1 MVILG
6 IAVLLALVVL
16 GMPIWGAIFGGT
28 LIMVVLGFDVD
39 AINIVATMYD
49 KVTSVGLIA
58 VPLFIF
64 SGLLLAYGGSAAPL
78 VNVLNKF
85 MAHIPG
91 GPAYV
96 VIIACAIFGAMSSSS
111 AAATAGFAPIMI
123 PMMLEMGYSRRFAIG
138 LLMASTALAPLI
150 PPSIPLILF
159 GFITQTS
166 IRDLYTAGFIPGLML
181 AFLLAITVF
190 IHTSR
195 GHYTPPPKATW
206 GERWQAVKE
215 GFPVMLMPVI
225 ILVPMYIGIF
235 TPSEAGAVAAVY
247 SLLLGFLVYRKLN
260 ARTLWEAASRTVHL
274 MAMIF
279 AIVMSAFLLSF
290 TFTYVNIPFKL
301 NDLLTQAGFSAPA
314 FLIIIMMAYLLM
326 GMFLDP
332 GAILLISPPIL
343 MPTVLNLGIDPI
355 VFGVLVVFNVEI
367 AGLTPPYGLH
377 LFVASGILKEKFAF
391 IVRSCVMFY
400 PALVVGALLIAYV
413 PQISLFLPNLIH

>member
-6 IAVLLALVVL
+6 IAVLLGLIVL
-16 GMPIWGAIFGGT
+16 GMPIWGAIFGGC
-28 LIMVVLGFDVD
+28 LIIVVLGFGLDP
-39 AINIVATMYD
+39 IIVVAVMYD

-64 SGLLLAYGGSAAPL
+64 SGLVLAYGGSAAPL

-85 MAHIPG
+85 MAHIRG

-111 AAATAGFAPIMI
+111 TAAIAGFGPIMI
-123 PMMLEMGYSRRFAIG
+123 PMMMQMGYSRRFAIG
-138 LLMASTALAPLI
+138 LLMGATSLAPLI

-159 GFITQTS
+159 GFITSTS
-166 IRDLYTAGFIPGLML
+166 IKDLFTAGFLPGLML
-181 AFLLAITVF
+181 AALLAITVF

-206 GERWQAVKE
+206 EERWQALKE
-215 GFPVMLMPVI
+215 GWPVMLMPVI
-225 ILVPMYIGIF
+225 ILVPIYIGWF
-235 TPSEAGAVAAVY
+235 TPSEAGAVAAIY

-260 ARTLWEAASRTVHL
+260 ARTLWEAASRTVHV
-274 MAMIF
+274 MAMVF

-290 TFTYVNIPFKL
+290 TFTYVRVPFAL
-301 NDLLTQAGFSAPA
+301 NDMLTQAGLSAPA
-314 FLIIIMMAYLLM
+314 FLIIIMVAYLLM

-343 MPTVLNLGIDPI
+343 MPTVLSLGIDPI
-355 VFGVLVVFNVEI
+355 MFGVLVVFNVEI

-391 IVRSCVMFY
+391 IVRSCIMFY
-400 PALVVGALLIAYV
+400 PALIAGALLIAYI
-413 PQISLFLPNLIH
+413 PQISLFLPHLIH